1 MEYKDRV
8 CIVLDKISISN
19 KLFLI
24 LKEQDN
30 NKTFEILASPSLYST
45 SDKGDILILS
55 LRDFDIKQTM
65 QDNMIFLV
73 GSLLSLGLAISF
85 LIALIIDN
93 YISMSFS

>member
-1 MEYKDRV
+1 
-8 CIVLDKISISN
+8 
-19 KLFLI
+19 
-24 LKEQDN
+24 
-30 NKTFEILASPSLYST
+30 
-45 SDKGDILILS
+45 
-55 LRDFDIKQTM
+55 M